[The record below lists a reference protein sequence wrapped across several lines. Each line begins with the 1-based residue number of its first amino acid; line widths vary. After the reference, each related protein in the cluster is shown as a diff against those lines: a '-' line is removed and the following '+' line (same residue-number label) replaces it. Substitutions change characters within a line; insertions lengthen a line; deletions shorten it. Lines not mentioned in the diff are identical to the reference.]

1 VVVNTPG
8 CECYIRACLKVQRH
22 EDMENDRAWVVSAQ
36 FNKKASA
43 TWMIEACFC
52 KVMSRL
58 ANKLPIRDTIIRVL
72 ITAFRF
78 PCCHLF

>member
-1 VVVNTPG
+1 
-8 CECYIRACLKVQRH
+8 LQS
-22 EDMENDRAWVVSAQ
+22 D
-36 FNKKASA
+36 
-43 TWMIEACFC
+43 
-52 KVMSRL
+52 MSRL